1 MTDVE
6 SAINAHL
13 EKENTRLEAEL
24 ASLRYALQAAS
35 MDPQVK
41 QVLINLG
48 NYLPQLTN
56 QATNMSYV
64 ATNVSMIAQAV
75 KDEGLK
81 TRNVIAELITTTQ
94 TQTTMMG
101 RIADA
106 LDRIAG
112 AAEGTEEVAWRQDLK
127 A

>member
-6 SAINAHL
+6 SAINMHL
-13 EKENTRLEAEL
+13 EKENARLEAEL
-24 ASLRYALQAAS
+24 TSLRYALQLAS
-35 MDPQVK
+35 VDPQVR

-75 KDEGLK
+75 KDEGLQ
-81 TRNVIAELITTTQ
+81 TRNKITELVTTTQ
-94 TQTTMMG
+94 TQTSIMG

-106 LDRIAG
+106 LDRIATATEG
-112 AAEGTEEVAWRQDLK
+112 AEDEAWRRGLK
-127 A
+127 